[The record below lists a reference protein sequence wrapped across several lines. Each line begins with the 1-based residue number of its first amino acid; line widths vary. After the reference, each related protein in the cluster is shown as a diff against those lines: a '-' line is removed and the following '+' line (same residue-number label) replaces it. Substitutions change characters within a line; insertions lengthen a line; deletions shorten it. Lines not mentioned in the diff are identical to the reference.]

1 MLLVNIKKGGYK
13 GMYKVYC
20 DNFLL
25 YSTEYETLKIF
36 NAVVELELN
45 KTGTFIFT
53 LYPSHPYY
61 DKPKKMKS
69 IITVYQGGY
78 LLFRGRILD
87 EEQGFYSERKFECE
101 GELAFLL
108 DSIQRPYDF
117 LSGDKH
123 TDVKELFIYFI
134 ENHNA
139 QVQEEKRFKIG
150 NITVKDPNNYITRS
164 DCTYSSTLENIQ
176 KKLLET
182 HGGYLFVRHEKDGNY
197 IDYLE
202 DFDTIST
209 QKIEFGQ
216 NLLTL
221 NKSIQGADI
230 ATAIIPLGAKKEN
243 SEERLNIADINNGLD
258 YVYNEEAVKKYG
270 WIFKTVTFD
279 DVTVTENLMRKGK
292 EYLDSTINL
301 LVSIELTA
309 ADLSAINRDV
319 NSFRLGTYIN
329 VYSKPHGLDQI
340 FLINKL
346 SINLLNPAGN
356 SLQLGTKYAS
366 FTESTKNNQNSIGEL
381 ITKVE
386 NVENNLKDNNVDEII
401 TNVVEQFNSSL
412 NQQADEILFQV
423 SENYYLKNDTDNIIS
438 SVSTELDQTKN
449 EFNFQFNSFF
459 KDLSDVQNGA
469 NAKFEE
475 ISKYIRFIDGNIILG
490 VDGNELTLKI
500 QRDKIAFLEGTY
512 EVAYWKN
519 KKFYVTDG
527 EFTNSLKLG
536 NFAFVPRE
544 NGNLSFRKV
553 Q

>member
-1 MLLVNIKKGGYK
+1 
-13 GMYKVYC
+13 MYKVYC
-20 DNFLL
+20 DNLLL

-61 DKPKKMKS
+61 DKPQKMKS

-150 NITVKDPNNYITRS
+150 NITVKDPNNYITRADS
-164 DCTYSSTLENIQ
+164 TYSSTLENIQ
-176 KKLLET
+176 KKLIET
-182 HGGYLFVRHEKDGNY
+182 HGGYLFIRHEKDGNY

-279 DVTVTENLMRKGK
+279 DVTVAENLIRKGK
-292 EYLDSTINL
+292 EYLDNIINL

-386 NVENNLKDNNVDEII
+386 NVENNLKYNNVDEII

>member
-438 SVSTELDQTKN
+438 SVSTELEQTKN